1 MMRTR
6 VLCAAFAS
14 VFALAV
20 FDAPPLCAAQ
30 PKRSVVR
37 DQRVRQQREARD
49 AERAERRELQERL
62 DDRIR
67 ERELEHPERNNEDEQ
82 DEDR

>member
-6 VLCAAFAS
+6 ILCAVFAS
-14 VFALAV
+14 AFAV
-20 FDAPPLCAAQ
+20 FDAAPLCAAE

-37 DQRVRQQREARD
+37 DQRVRQQREAND

-67 ERELEHPERNNEDEQ
+67 ERDLEHPERNDDEEQ